1 MKPLEPVSD
10 PSPARRLERRLADAG
25 VTIAPSVSA
34 ALIALVDRLAA
45 QKQNLTTI
53 TDLDDAVD
61 RHLADSLVALALPE
75 VRAATTI
82 IDVGSGGG
90 FPGIPLAA
98 ALPGA
103 IVTLVESEGKK
114 ARWLER
120 CVGEFPNLRIVADR
134 SEHLAGARREEW
146 SLATARALASPAVAL
161 ELTAPLV
168 AVGGHI
174 VLWRTAGAD
183 PALDADAAAAAGIL
197 GLERMEPHP
206 VAPFPGARRMLDR
219 YAKVLP
225 TPGRFPRRAGRA
237 AKRPLGVGA

>member
-1 MKPLEPVSD
+1 VKPLEPVSD